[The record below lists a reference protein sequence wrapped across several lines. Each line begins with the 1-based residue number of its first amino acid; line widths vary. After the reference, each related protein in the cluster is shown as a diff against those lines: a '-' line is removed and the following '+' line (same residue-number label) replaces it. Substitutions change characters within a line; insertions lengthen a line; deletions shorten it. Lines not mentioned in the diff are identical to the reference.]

1 MVSNGGPLR
10 PRTAAASPA
19 EGRFGLLWTDP
30 DPAARVDRVVKLAVR
45 LHPEGRRRR
54 NGLASAAVA
63 AIAAVTGASVLL
75 PAVPARIALADQIAS
90 TRQQVAAAEAQVVAG
105 AHRVHQL
112 TVAYAQA
119 SLQVSALQGLVATGQ
134 AEVARL
140 QASVNQASSRLR
152 QETIDSYTG
161 AYTGV
166 PSLVAAPP
174 NSPLDDP
181 AVRAG
186 YVSIA
191 SGDLQDS
198 LDSYRTS
205 QHQLSQAQSLLAS
218 RERESVAAATVLQRA
233 RDAAIAEASTDQ
245 TRLNSLQAQLTNLET
260 VQAAQQAAAA
270 AAAAASAARVAAQ
283 NAAAQ
288 VAAAQAAAAARAKA
302 AAPVTPPSG
311 PPVNNGLLTVVQNTV
326 NPPAPAPTTTP
337 GGGAGGVWLQLR
349 QCESGDNYQAN
360 TGNGYYGA
368 YQFSQQ
374 TWSNLGYPGRPDLE
388 SASMQD
394 QAAMQLQQQSGW
406 GQWPACSAALG
417 LS

>member
-1 MVSNGGPLR
+1 M
-10 PRTAAASPA
+10 
-19 EGRFGLLWTDP
+19 
-30 DPAARVDRVVKLAVR
+30 KLAVQ

-54 NGLASAAVA
+54 NGLASAAVT

-75 PAVPARIALADQIAS
+75 PVVPERIALADQIAS
-90 TRQQVAAAEAQVVAG
+90 ARQQVAAAEAQVVVG

-119 SLQVSALQGLVATGQ
+119 SLQESALQGLVATGQ
-134 AEVARL
+134 AEVAHL
-140 QASVNQASSRLR
+140 QTSVDQASSRLR
-152 QETIDSYTG
+152 QEAIASYTG

-186 YVSIA
+186 YVSVA

-205 QHQLSQAQSLLAS
+205 EHQLSQAQSLLAS
-218 RERESVAAATVLQRA
+218 RERESVAAATVLQRS
-233 RDAAIAEASTDQ
+233 RDAAMAEASTDQ
-245 TRLNSLQAQLTNLET
+245 TRLNSLQAQLTSLEA

-270 AAAAASAARVAAQ
+270 AAAARVAAQ

-288 VAAAQAAAAARAKA
+288 VAAAQATAAARAKA
-302 AAPVTPPSG
+302 AAAVTSPSG

-326 NPPAPAPTTTP
+326 NPPAAPAPTTTS

-388 SASMQD
+388 PPSMQD

>member
-1 MVSNGGPLR
+1 M
-10 PRTAAASPA
+10 
-19 EGRFGLLWTDP
+19 
-30 DPAARVDRVVKLAVR
+30 KLVVR
-45 LHPEGRRRR
+45 LHPEGPRRR

-90 TRQQVAAAEAQVVAG
+90 TRQQVTAAEAQVVAG

-119 SLQVSALQGLVATGQ
+119 SLQESTLQGLVATGQ
-134 AEVARL
+134 AEVAHL
-140 QASVNQASSRLR
+140 QASVSQASSRLR
-152 QETIDSYTG
+152 QEAIDSYTG

-174 NSPLDDP
+174 NSPLADP
-181 AVRAG
+181 AIRAG
-186 YVSIA
+186 YVSVA

-205 QHQLSQAQSLLAS
+205 QHQLSQAQSLLAG
-218 RERESVAAATVLQRA
+218 RERESVAAATSLQRA

-245 TRLNSLQAQLTNLET
+245 TRLNSLQAQLTNLEA

-270 AAAAASAARVAAQ
+270 AAAAARIAAQ
-283 NAAAQ
+283 TAAAQ
-288 VAAAQAAAAARAKA
+288 TAAAQEAAAQAAAAARAKA
-302 AAPVTPPSG
+302 ASAVTPPSG

-326 NPPAPAPTTTP
+326 NPPAPPSPASTS
-337 GGGAGGVWLQLR
+337 GDGGAGGVWLQLR
-349 QCESGDNYQAN
+349 QCESGDNYQEN
-360 TGNGYYGA
+360 TGNGYFGA

-388 SASMQD
+388 SPSMQD
-394 QAAMQLQQQSGW
+394 QAAMQLQKQSGW